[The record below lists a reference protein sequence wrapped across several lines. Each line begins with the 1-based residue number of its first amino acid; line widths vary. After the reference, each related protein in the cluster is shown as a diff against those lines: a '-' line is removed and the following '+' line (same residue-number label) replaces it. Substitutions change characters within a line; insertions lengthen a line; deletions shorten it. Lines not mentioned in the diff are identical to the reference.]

1 MKRCTLILAA
11 SLLVFG
17 AGCYKSEI
25 SDKPAAEITQ
35 TTATDV
41 APTETTGTVPPPGAV
56 TSQVIKEKSKI
67 EFVGA
72 KVTRDHK
79 GKFNNFDGWIQYDGT
94 TPSRIAFNIDLA
106 SIETDTEDLTKHL
119 KTADFFDVAR
129 YPKATFV
136 STSLTPTPPGSK
148 EGTGTTH
155 MLTGMLDLHGVQKQ
169 VTIPVK
175 AQVSPEGVRTT
186 SEFTIRRQDWGISY
200 SGMADDLIKDDVL
213 LKLDLMFPPPPAA

>member
-1 MKRCTLILAA
+1 MKSCTLVLAA
-11 SLLVFG
+11 SMLVFG

-25 SDKPAAEITQ
+25 TDKPAAEITQ

-41 APTETTGTVPPPGAV
+41 PANATTGTEPPPGAI
-56 TSQVIKEKSKI
+56 TSQVIKEKSRI

-72 KVTRDHK
+72 KVTRDHQ
-79 GKFNNFDGWIQYDGT
+79 GKFNTFDGWIQYDGT
-94 TPSRIAFNIDLA
+94 APSRIAFNIDMN

-136 STSLTPTPPGSK
+136 STSLTPAPAGSPA
-148 EGTGTTH
+148 GATH
-155 MLTGMLDLHGVQKQ
+155 MLAGMLDLHGMQKQ

-175 AQVSPEGVRTT
+175 AQVTADGVRTT
-186 SEFTIRRQDWGISY
+186 SEFTIKRQDWGINY
-200 SGMADDLIKDDVL
+200 TGLADDLIKDDVL
-213 LKLDLMFPPPPAA
+213 IKLDLMFPPPPAA

>member
-1 MKRCTLILAA
+1 MKRCTFVLAA
-11 SLLVFG
+11 SMLVF
-17 AGCYKSEI
+17 GCYKSEI
-25 SDKPAAEITQ
+25 SEKPAAEVTQ
-35 TTATDV
+35 TTATE
-41 APTETTGTVPPPGAV
+41 AATATTGGV

-79 GKFNNFDGWIQYDGT
+79 GKFNNFDGSIQYDGT
-94 TPSRIAFNIDLA
+94 TPSRIAFDIDLT

-129 YPKATFV
+129 YPKASFV
-136 STSLTPTPPGSK
+136 STSLTPAPPTAK

-155 MLTGMLDLHGVQKQ
+155 MLTGTLDLHGVQKQ

-175 AQVSPEGVRTT
+175 AVVTAEGVRTT

-200 SGMADDLIKDDVL
+200 RGMADDLIKDDVL